1 MALKFAQ
8 GTGAVSFFGAGL
20 GAAKK
25 DLADGPAPL
34 LSGDAPKKIDTSK
47 FKHSFYV
54 NRRTKKNV
62 TLKLFFNG
70 KP

>member
-1 MALKFAQ
+1 MTLICKWQ
-8 GTGAVSFFGAGL
+8 SSLRKGQERYPFFGAGL

-47 FKHSFYV
+47 FKLSFYV
-54 NRRTKKNV
+54 NR
-62 TLKLFFNG
+62 
-70 KP
+70 